1 MVDSKKKHI
10 AVGEMKVYNPEV
22 IYARTIGLVTSGRE
36 IDFDSV
42 LSTELAAYP
51 PSMFDVNGL
60 MRVTSKSDLK
70 KTLQVAVSER
80 STPFPDTVIY
90 DLSALLWVLHWPSDS
105 LSTYVQTFKV
115 FIMQALQHGNV
126 IFVFDR
132 YYEDITKA
140 YLRMLM

>member
-1 MVDSKKKHI
+1 
-10 AVGEMKVYNPEV
+10 
-22 IYARTIGLVTSGRE
+22 
-36 IDFDSV
+36 
-42 LSTELAAYP
+42 
-51 PSMFDVNGL
+51 MFDVNGL

-80 STPFPDTVIY
+80 STPFTDTVIY
-90 DLSALLWVLHWPSDS
+90 DLSTLLWVLHWPSDS

-115 FIMQALQHGNV
+115 FIMQALQHGNA

-140 YLRMLM
+140 YLRMLML